1 MTARTTRP
9 LPTVGG
15 APRPSARR
23 RLAVAGALAVAGSL
37 LLTACGDQTDGAGA
51 GDGDGGTKA
60 QKKSQAP
67 LFDKLPKDIQE
78 AGVIKVGSDIAYAPI
93 EFMNEKGEPDGVDPD
108 LAEAMGKVLGV
119 ELKFENGT
127 FDQLVLGMNSGRYDI
142 VMSAMTD
149 TKERQKGESE
159 DAEGGADFVDYFKAG
174 SAILVKKGNPEKIE
188 TLEDLCGRTVA
199 AQRGTANET
208 LVKKQDKECDEGIDE
223 FIADKDT
230 DSITQ
235 LQNGRADAVVTDFPV
250 ALYNELTAGG
260 GKLFEVVGEQID
272 AAPYGIAVSKKDT
285 QLRDALKEA
294 VQAIIDN
301 GEYAKVLKEWKA
313 EAGAI
318 EEATVNAG

>member
-9 LPTVGG
+9 LPSVGG
-15 APRPSARR
+15 TSRPSARR
-23 RLAVAGALAVAGSL
+23 RLVAVGALAVAGSL
-37 LLTACGDQTDGAGA
+37 LLTACGDQTDS
-51 GDGDGGTKA
+51 GGEGGGEPKA
-60 QKKSQAP
+60 KTSEAP
-67 LFDKLPKDIQE
+67 LFDKLPKDIQS

-93 EFMNEKGEPDGVDPD
+93 EFMNEDGEPDGIDPD

-127 FDQLVLGMNSGRYDI
+127 FDQLVLGMNSGRYDV

-149 TKERQKGESE
+149 TKERQQGESK
-159 DAEGGADFVDYFKAG
+159 DAEGGADFVNYFKAG
-174 SAILVKKGNPEKIE
+174 SAILVKKGNPKNIE
-188 TLEDLCGRTVA
+188 TLDDLCGKKVA

-208 LVKKQDKECDEGIDE
+208 LVKEQDKKCDGGLDA

-250 ALYNELTAGG
+250 ALYNELNAGG
-260 GKLFEVVGEQID
+260 GKLFEVVGDQID
-272 AAPYGIAVSKKDT
+272 AAPYGIAVNKKDT
-285 QLRDALKEA
+285 QLRDALKAA
-294 VQAIIDN
+294 VQEIIDN
-301 GEYAKVLKEWKA
+301 GEYAKVLKKWKA

-318 EEATVNAG
+318 EEATVNAGK